1 MLAGGRRDGIPRWV
15 SPGATIE
22 DGETAEQAA
31 VRECLEE
38 TGLVVVADHE
48 IGRRTHPVTGQ
59 QLTYIACT
67 PTAGLDA
74 CAAAPDELVE
84 VRWLNPSQVEKLM
97 PDLFD
102 PVRDHIDS
110 QRP

>member
-1 MLAGGRRDGIPRWV
+1 VFPGG
-15 SPGATIE
+15 TIE

-31 VRECLEE
+31 VRERLEE

-67 PTAGLDA
+67 PTAGLNA

-84 VRWLNPSQVEKLM
+84 VRWLAPSQVEQLM
-97 PDLFD
+97 LGRFD
-102 PVRDHIDS
+102 AVREHLDS